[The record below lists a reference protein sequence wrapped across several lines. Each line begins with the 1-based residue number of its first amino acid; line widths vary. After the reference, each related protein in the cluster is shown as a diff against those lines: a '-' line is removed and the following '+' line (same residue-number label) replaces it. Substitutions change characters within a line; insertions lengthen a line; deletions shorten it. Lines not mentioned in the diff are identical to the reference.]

1 MDTNN
6 KTDEI
11 ELDESTRLKILNR
24 QLKKIYQEQR
34 RRKKA
39 QERRRKFLDKWGYV
53 FACLI

>member
-34 RRKKA
+34 HRKKA